1 MRLKIV
7 ALLFIS
13 LFSLSVYSQNWLTA
27 GNSGTTSSNFI
38 GTTDNQPLLF
48 RTNNIQRF
56 HITNDGKTVVG
67 AGSPKYDA
75 ILTVRSNAGELGG
88 SKLVLDGANAIAN
101 PGLIIST
108 TNTNHYYPSIS
119 FESVNWGT
127 TTINQYE
134 GLWHAVPV
142 GKRYSWV
149 IGTTRAMRLTTNGNL
164 LIGTE
169 TENAARL
176 KLSGSGGMLAEFT
189 DAGTTAGYIRI
200 RNSGT
205 DYTDMGLEGSG
216 LVSLKSNGTAF
227 LYGNSSG
234 SVNIGSPT
242 TDASAKFSVTSTT
255 QGFLPPRMTTTQKN
269 AISSPAAGLMVYDN
283 TLGKYN
289 YYNGSS
295 WQELGAGASQ
305 WTSSGANISY
315 VTGNVGIG
323 TNAIA
328 THKLAVNGSIIA
340 EKVQVKIYGN
350 WPDYVFEKG
359 YKIPSLEEVE
369 AFVHKNKRLPDVPSA
384 VTVESEGLDLGNNQ
398 AVLLK
403 KIEELTLYLIEQNK
417 RIEIQER
424 KISYLEAQL
433 KK

>member
-1 MRLKIV
+1 MKLI
-7 ALLFIS
+7 FT
-13 LFSLSVYSQNWLTA
+13 LFSIFAFFCSAYSQNWLTS

-67 AGSPKYDA
+67 AGLPGYDA
-75 ILTVRSNAGELGG
+75 ILTIRSNSGALGG

-127 TTINQYE
+127 STINQYE
-134 GLWHAVPV
+134 GLWHSVPI
-142 GKRYSWV
+142 GKRYSWI
-149 IGTTRAMRLTTNGNL
+149 IGTVRAMRLTTNGNL

-169 TENAARL
+169 TENTARL

-227 LYGNSSG
+227 LYGNSAG
-234 SVNIGSPT
+234 SVNVGSST
-242 TDASAKFSVTSTT
+242 MDASAKLSVTSTT

-289 YYNGSS
+289 YYNGSG

-305 WTSSGANISY
+305 WTNSGTNISY
-315 VTGNVGIG
+315 ATGNVGIG

-328 THKLAVNGSIIA
+328 EHKLAVNGSIIA
-340 EKVQVKIYGN
+340 EKMKVKLYGN

-359 YKIPSLEEVE
+359 HKIPSLEEVE
-369 AFVHKNKRLPDVPSA
+369 VFIRNNKHLPGVPAAA
-384 VTVESEGLDLGNNQ
+384 VVEKEGLDLGNNQ
-398 AVLLK
+398 AILLK
-403 KIEELTLYLIEQNK
+403 KIEELTLYIIEQNKKIEEQNK
-417 RIEIQER
+417 RIQ
-424 KISYLEAQL
+424 KLETL
-433 KK
+433 LIK

>member
-1 MRLKIV
+1 MRLIFT
-7 ALLFIS
+7 LFFIS
-13 LFSLSVYSQNWLTA
+13 AFFCSAHSQNWLTA
-27 GNSGTTSSNFI
+27 GNSGTTSSDFI

-56 HITNDGKTVVG
+56 SISADGKTVAGTG
-67 AGSPKYDA
+67 APAYDA
-75 ILTVRSNAGELGG
+75 IFTVRAGSSSQG
-88 SKLVLDGANAIAN
+88 SKIVLDGSNSSPN
-101 PGLIIST
+101 PGLVIYT
-108 TNTNHYYPSIS
+108 TSANHYYPSIS
-119 FESVNWGT
+119 FESSNWGT
-127 TTINQYE
+127 STINQYE
-134 GLWHAVPV
+134 GLWHSVPV

-149 IGTTRAMRLTTNGNL
+149 IGTVRAMRLTTNGNL

-169 TENAARL
+169 TENTARL

-227 LYGNSSG
+227 LYGNSAG
-234 SVNIGSPT
+234 SVNIGSST
-242 TDASAKFSVTSTT
+242 TDASAKLSVTSTT

-315 VTGNVGIG
+315 ATGNVGIG

-328 THKLAVNGSIIA
+328 EHKLAVNGSIVA
-340 EKVQVKIYGN
+340 EKVRVKLYGT
-350 WPDYVFEKG
+350 WPDYVFEKE
-359 YKIPSLEEVE
+359 YKIPSLEDVE
-369 AFVHKNKRLPDVPSA
+369 AFIKKNKHLPGVPSA
-384 VTVESEGLDLGNNQ
+384 NAVEKEGLDLGDNQ

-403 KIEELTLYLIEQNK
+403 KIEELTLYIIEQNK
-417 RIEIQER
+417 KIEEQNKKIQ
-424 KISYLEAQL
+424 KLETLLA
-433 KK
+433 K

>member
-1 MRLKIV
+1 MRLIFTFFY
-7 ALLFIS
+7 LLVS
-13 LFSLSVYSQNWLTA
+13 FSFAHSQNWLTT
-27 GNSGTTSSNFI
+27 GNSGTTSSEFI
-38 GTTDNQPLLF
+38 GTTDNQPLIF
-48 RTNNIQRF
+48 KTNNTQVF
-56 HITNDGKTVVG
+56 NMTNDGKLVAGPG
-67 AGSPKYDA
+67 APAYASMFTFRA
-75 ILTVRSNAGELGG
+75 TATSG
-88 SKLVLDGANAIAN
+88 SKVTLDATNYSHN
-101 PGLIIST
+101 PEFVIST
-108 TNTNHYYPSIS
+108 TNPQHYYPTLS
-119 FESVNWGT
+119 FQSSAWGT
-127 TTINQYE
+127 TTMHQYQ
-134 GLWHAVPV
+134 GLWQKVDSN
-142 GKRYSWV
+142 RMFTWV
-149 IGTTRAMRLTTNGNL
+149 IAPAAVSMRLSKNGNL
-164 LIGTE
+164 LIGTSA
-169 TENAARL
+169 ENTARL
-176 KLSGSGGMLAEFT
+176 KLTGSGGMLAEFT

-227 LYGNSSG
+227 LYGNSAG
-234 SVNIGSPT
+234 SVNVGSST
-242 TDASAKFSVTSTT
+242 IDASAKLSVTSTT

-269 AISSPAAGLMVYDN
+269 AISSPASGLMVYDN

-315 VTGNVGIG
+315 ATGNVGIG

-369 AFVHKNKRLPDVPSA
+369 VFIRNNKHLPGVPAAA
-384 VTVESEGLDLGNNQ
+384 VVEKEGLDLGNNQ
-398 AVLLK
+398 AILLE
-403 KIEELTLYLIEQNK
+403 KIEELTLYIIEQNK
-417 RIEIQER
+417 KIEEQDKRIQ
-424 KISYLEAQL
+424 KLETL
-433 KK
+433 LNK